1 MTSFGSPWR
10 AVRAALGLG
19 LGSAA
24 AEDFVKVAAI
34 ALATGLVVL
43 LLRQVGGLPSGRE
56 AAPLLAP
63 GGSQRMGRLHPG
75 APVPINDLAVLCTA
89 AFAVAWLFSWPYV
102 LPWYDS
108 LGWPLLA
115 LLAWSQLDWL
125 MLARTSALAFGYLNG
140 TGTPLPGGLRWLE
153 PVVREAI
160 TPTVL
165 LICLILLIRAIL
177 PACANGP
184 MES

>member
-34 ALATGLVVL
+34 ALTTGLVVL
-43 LLRQVGGLPSGRE
+43 LLRQVSRLPPGRE
-56 AAPLLAP
+56 AEPLLAP
-63 GGSQRMGRLHPG
+63 GGSQRTVRLRPG
-75 APVPINDLAVLCTA
+75 APVPVNDLAVLCTA
-89 AFAVAWLFSWPYV
+89 ALAVAWLFSWPYV

-125 MLARTSALAFGYLNG
+125 MLARTSALAFGHLNG
-140 TGTPLPGGLRWLE
+140 TAAPLPGGLRWLQ
-153 PVVREAI
+153 PVVREAL

-165 LICLILLIRAIL
+165 LICLILLIREVL
-177 PACANGP
+177 PARANGP